1 MDTDSLR
8 RLQVIQLDKERG
20 ELHEKLRVSG
30 KRIDH
35 FERALRREEIP
46 LLNDDY
52 EAQLAQELQIYD
64 QNRRQKLA
72 LAAARHKENINLKK
86 RLQRILPDYQ
96 DYRST
101 IKEKRFE
108 EFETR
113 RNEAQNALGA
123 EKARRLSAYRK
134 YQEEE
139 RRKREEEEREEELE
153 RERLRKEEEEQ
164 IAKEEAARKAD
175 EEKARLRE
183 EGETVLPHSISQGK
197 LFHITDLYRRKQDEA
212 LEKQRQRER
221 EAEEK
226 IARKRQE
233 AAALNTATSIGLK
246 PSSNAW
252 RPSARR
258 AEGGTTTYQRDGDS
272 NPRPNARWTDNGT
285 SDRSPPRD
293 QAPPRSDATNRTSS
307 PGGSQTPPPPTR
319 GRYVPPAARRAA
331 Q

>member
-1 MDTDSLR
+1 MDTESLR

-20 ELHEKLRVSG
+20 ELHEKLRVTG

-52 EAQLAQELQIYD
+52 EAQLAQESRVYEHSRQ
-64 QNRRQKLA
+64 QKLV
-72 LAAARHKENINLKK
+72 LAAARHKESINLKK

-101 IKEKRFE
+101 VKEKRFE
-108 EFETR
+108 EFENR
-113 RNEAQNALGA
+113 QKEAHNALEA

-139 RRKREEEEREEELE
+139 LRKREEKLREEELE
-153 RERLRKEEEEQ
+153 RERLRKEEEERM
-164 IAKEEAARKAD
+164 AREEAARQA
-175 EEKARLRE
+175 EAEKTRLRE
-183 EGETVLPHSISQGK
+183 EKRRYCPILTFRGEMIH
-197 LFHITDLYRRKQDEA
+197 FTDLRCRQQDEA

-233 AAALNTATSIGLK
+233 AAAASTGLK
-246 PSSNAW
+246 PSANAW

-258 AEGGTTTYQRDGDS
+258 AEGATTNYQRDGDL
-272 NPRPNARWTDNGT
+272 NPRQNPRWTDNGT
-285 SDRSPPRD
+285 SERSPPRD
-293 QAPPRSDATNRTSS
+293 RAPPRSDAAIRTSS
-307 PGGSQTPPPPTR
+307 PSGSQTPPPPTR